1 MVVHVDRATY
11 RDQTG
16 DWCMPKIFYTER
28 DIDDL
33 KARGITSLD
42 LTDNIVLTDLAVERA
57 MRHEIK
63 LNRVEHSSP
72 MASYSPSVNTYA
84 AYPRESNSISVDG
97 ELKEK
102 IKSAVLAR
110 LNGQVDATLLDAVIT
125 RVLSGMAGM
134 K

>member
-1 MVVHVDRATY
+1 
-11 RDQTG
+11 
-16 DWCMPKIFYTER
+16 MPKIFYTER

-33 KARGITSLD
+33 KARGVTSLD
-42 LTDNIVLTDLAVERA
+42 VTDNIVLTDLAVERA

-63 LNRVEHSSP
+63 LNRVEHSS
-72 MASYSPSVNTYA
+72 ATATYSPSVNTYA
-84 AYPRESNSISVDG
+84 AYPREANSASVDA